1 MAIEYY
7 LGKLG
12 LENSSEQAMVLRNIV
27 LSDKTEYE
35 IISEFKEF
43 VLSQNELY
51 PDTVSMINR
60 SIMTGYG
67 SEYLGL
73 GKGDFLL
80 KLDLYKQFIVEF
92 PDECSFKFY
101 YADCCLMANKSVNE
115 IYPVLKEG
123 MLQDKENINYPTVD
137 LFDLIHESDFS
148 FDFDMLLL
156 EKYYQPC
163 DKQEFDEWIDEF
175 KEQYKEKYQQDYLNK
190 LKWKQEDTVA

>member
-27 LSDKTEYE
+27 LSDKTEHE

-51 PDTVSMINR
+51 PDTVSIINR
-60 SIMTGYG
+60 SIMAGYG
-67 SEYLGL
+67 SEYIGL

-80 KLDLYKQFIVEF
+80 KLDLYKQFMAKFPNEF
-92 PDECSFKFY
+92 SFKFY

-163 DKQEFDEWIDEF
+163 DKHEFDEWIDEF
-175 KEQYKEKYQQDYLNK
+175 KEQYKKKSQQDYLNN
-190 LKWKQEDTVA
+190 LKWKQENTGA